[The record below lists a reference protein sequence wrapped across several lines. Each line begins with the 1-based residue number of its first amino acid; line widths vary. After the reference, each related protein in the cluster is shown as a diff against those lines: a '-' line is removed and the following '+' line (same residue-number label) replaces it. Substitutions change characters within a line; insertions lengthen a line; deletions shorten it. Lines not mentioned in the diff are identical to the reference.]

1 MIEVEERK
9 CRVSIHRIVP
19 NLRVKDPQAGRD
31 FYGDFLGLQKGNDLG
46 WIVTYLSPEDRN
58 IQISLISQDAT
69 AREDATISVGVSDID
84 HLYTEAVRRGYEIV
98 HPLTTEAWG
107 VKRFFVR
114 DPHGIVV
121 NVVTH
126 AAD

>member
-1 MIEVEERK
+1 MTIQ
-9 CRVSIHRIVP
+9 RIVP
-19 NLRVKDPQAGRD
+19 NLKVKDPQAGQD

-46 WIVTYLSPEDRN
+46 WIVTYLSAENRN
-58 IQISLISQDAT
+58 IQISLVSQDAT
-69 AREDATISVGVSDID
+69 APEDATISVGVSDID
-84 HLYTEAVRRGYEIV
+84 RLYAEAVRRGYEIV

-114 DPHGIVV
+114 DPNGIVV

-126 AAD
+126 ATG